1 MVVSNRLAVFGLLTC
16 VLLSLFAEEIP
27 LSECRE
33 KAAAGDAEALWQM
46 GLRYEEGRGVAK
58 NAIRAVTQYKKS
70 AEQGHRKACEKLSE
84 LYSRGELVKKDV
96 VLAAKYR
103 ALADGG
109 NVELA
114 VAKMTETQNAL
125 KVDDIEMALD
135 YLLGRNG
142 KERDPKTGIRVLF
155 AAAKDRPIAQRIFVK
170 RWCAA
175 DLDDALDVLTDDE
188 LKNVVPWFED
198 AYKDGITKAAYV
210 LGLFAYEKGRIGDLT
225 SKVLWYSKA
234 EMYWRAAGKAGV
246 AHAWYLLG
254 RKIYLSEE
262 KDDGCIKML
271 RNMSLLSDAKAKDAF
286 QLALRQS
293 PQFDE
298 AKWQLG
304 LIYLFSKDKR
314 CADSQ
319 KAFKIFADFYNRK
332 KGDKWNVY
340 YYGYSGWA
348 VAYDAIKRNRTI
360 YEKAMRHEPVRGQ
373 IDYEVQMK
381 RREECMRYL
390 KQMDHYNEII
400 KQAADMGCEPAQK
413 FVERQKKDS

>member
-1 MVVSNRLAVFGLLTC
+1 MAVSNRFTILGLVAS
-16 VLLSLFAEEIP
+16 VLFSLLAEEIP

-46 GLRYEEGRGVAK
+46 GLRYEEGRGVTK
-58 NAIRAVTQYKKS
+58 NAVRAVIQYKKA
-70 AEQGHRKACEKLSE
+70 AEQKHRRSCEKLSE

-96 VLAAKYR
+96 VLAAKYQ
-103 ALADGG
+103 ALAAGE
-109 NVELA
+109 NAELA
-114 VAKMTETQNAL
+114 VAKMTETQSAL

-155 AAAKDRPIAQRIFVK
+155 AAAKDRPVAQRIFVK
-170 RWCAA
+170 RWCAG
-175 DLDDALDVLTDDE
+175 DLDGALDALTDDE
-188 LKNVVPWFED
+188 LEKVVPWFED

-210 LGLFAYEKGRIGDLT
+210 LGLFAYEKGRSGDLT
-225 SKVLWYSKA
+225 SKVLWYPKA

-246 AHAWYLLG
+246 AQAWYLLG
-254 RKIYLSEE
+254 RKIYLSDE

-286 QLALRQS
+286 LRALRLF
-293 PQFDE
+293 PRFDE

-332 KGDKWNVY
+332 KDDKWNVY

-348 VAYDAIKRNRTI
+348 VAYDAIERNRTI
-360 YEKAMRHEPVRGQ
+360 YEKAMQHEPARGQ

-381 RREECMRYL
+381 RRKECMRYL
-390 KQMDHYNEII
+390 TQMDHYNEII

-413 FVERQKKDS
+413 FVERQKKNS